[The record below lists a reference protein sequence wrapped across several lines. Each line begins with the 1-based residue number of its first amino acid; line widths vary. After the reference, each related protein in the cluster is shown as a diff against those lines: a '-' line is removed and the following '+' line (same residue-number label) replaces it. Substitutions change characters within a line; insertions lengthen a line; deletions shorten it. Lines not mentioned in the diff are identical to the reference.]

1 METKYLIGLVV
12 GVSIFILLLNVLRIT
27 FSSNNDIIGLEKNGY
42 NRGSDGVENFQN
54 LNPAPLDNKIGRYD
68 GNKLTN
74 CPKSFWR
81 HPPANEKLVTGNMYV
96 PQGTPLPLIPTSSG
110 PMTSGPEVDGAS
122 GSPKDMFM
130 FAYNQCKPECC
141 PSTYSCSG
149 GCVCTTK
156 KQRAFVGQNRGNN
169 KNYTDDSI

>member
-1 METKYLIGLVV
+1 METKYLILVTVGITLLVLAINILRISFAGVEDIV
-12 GVSIFILLLNVLRIT
+12 GV
-27 FSSNNDIIGLEKNGY
+27 EKNGHY
-42 NRGSDGVENFQN
+42 RGSDCIENFQD
-54 LNPAPLDNKIGRYD
+54 LNPAQLETKIGEYD
-68 GNKLTN
+68 GQRLSN

-81 HPPANEKLVTGNMYV
+81 HPPANEKLNVGNLYV
-96 PQGTPLPLIPTSSG
+96 PQGTPLPNIPSSSG
-110 PMTSGPEVDGAS
+110 PLTNGPEVDGVT
-122 GSPKDMFM
+122 GSPKDMFV

-156 KQRAFVGQNRGNN
+156 KQRAFIGQNRGNN